1 VILRDYGDLD
11 ARATLDVFLRAI
23 RQTASADYSP
33 EQVAVW
39 ARDDIDVESWAAKRT
54 AAGTIVA
61 VVDGVV
67 AGFTD
72 VDGSGY
78 IDMMFV
84 DPRCARRGVASALL
98 ARVFDVANERKVD
111 ELSVHASV
119 TARPFFE
126 RHGFFVIEEQH
137 PIRDGVT
144 MVNFRMSGSVPK
156 IRDSYA
162 RGQPSSCSTRC
173 PNASNEGPTWRE
185 VGPSLRFESTRHFHS
200 RMTR

>member
-1 VILRDYGDLD
+1 M
-11 ARATLDVFLRAI
+11 FLRAI
-23 RQTASADYSP
+23 RLTASADYSP

-39 ARDDIDVESWAAKRT
+39 ARNDIDVESWAAKRA

-61 VVDGVV
+61 VVDDAV

-98 ARVFDVANERKVD
+98 ARVLNVASERKVD
-111 ELSVHASV
+111 DLSVHASV

-137 PIRDGVT
+137 SIRDGVT
-144 MVNFRMSGSVPK
+144 MVNFRMSGSVPE
-156 IRDSYA
+156 IRDS
-162 RGQPSSCSTRC
+162 
-173 PNASNEGPTWRE
+173 NA
-185 VGPSLRFESTRHFHS
+185 
-200 RMTR
+200 

>member
-1 VILRDYGDLD
+1 LRDYGDLD
-11 ARATLDVFLRAI
+11 ARAALDVFLRAI
-23 RQTASADYSP
+23 RHTASADYSP

-39 ARDDIDVESWAAKRT
+39 ARDDIDVESWAAKRA

-61 VVDGVV
+61 VVDDVV

-72 VDGSGY
+72 VDGGGY

-98 ARVFDVANERKVD
+98 ARVFDVASERKVY

-126 RHGFFVIEEQH
+126 RHGFLVIEEQH
-137 PIRDGVT
+137 PVRDGVS
-144 MVNFRMSGSVPK
+144 MVNFRMSVRRPRSGT
-156 IRDSYA
+156 A
-162 RGQPSSCSTRC
+162 T
-173 PNASNEGPTWRE
+173 
-185 VGPSLRFESTRHFHS
+185 L
-200 RMTR
+200 